1 MKSILAFAFATGL
14 LLAGTGA
21 ASAMMAPPAPHSQAS
36 GLIHVRDGCGRG
48 FHENR
53 HGRCERNDDG
63 WAGGFWRDGEWRDR
77 GWHDGDDRGWHD
89 GDRHGD
95 GCDRWHHRNRWGRCV
110 RNF

>member
-1 MKSILAFAFATGL
+1 MKTILALAFGAGL
-14 LLAGTGA
+14 LLAGSGA
-21 ASAMMAPPAPHSQAS
+21 ASAMMAPPAPHSAAGSIIQ
-36 GLIHVRDGCGRG
+36 VRDGCGRG

-53 HGRCERNDDG
+53 HGRCVEND
-63 WAGGFWRDGEWRDR
+63 
-77 GWHDGDDRGWHD
+77 DDRGY